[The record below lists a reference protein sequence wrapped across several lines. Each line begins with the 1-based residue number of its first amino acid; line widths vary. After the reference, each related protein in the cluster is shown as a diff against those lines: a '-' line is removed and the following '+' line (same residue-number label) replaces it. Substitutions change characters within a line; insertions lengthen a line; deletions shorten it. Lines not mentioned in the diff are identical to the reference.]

1 VGGER
6 AVDFLGHGISE
17 PLVANHDDGFQVVGL
32 GSEEF
37 PLLRSQYWRGRSI
50 HTAILPEEF
59 GRIVKRSAKTHIWHQ
74 RHVNDHYVQM
84 ATKAG
89 YRSRAAFKL
98 MEILDK
104 DRLLHRGIRVVDLGS
119 APGGWSQVVSER
131 LQGHGHVLAIDLLPM
146 EPVKG
151 VEFLQGDFSSAAV
164 LDDFTARLG
173 GHPVDLVLSDI
184 APNLT
189 GVMLSDQAK
198 SYALAEM
205 ALDFAQSVLR
215 PEGAFLIKV
224 FQGAGF
230 EDYLRQMRGVFK
242 AVTSRKPK
250 ASRDESTE
258 VYLLGRGLRH

>member
-1 VGGER
+1 M
-6 AVDFLGHGISE
+6 
-17 PLVANHDDGFQVVGL
+17 
-32 GSEEF
+32 
-37 PLLRSQYWRGRSI
+37 
-50 HTAILPEEF
+50 
-59 GRIVKRSAKTHIWHQ
+59 KRSAKTHIWHQ
-74 RHVNDHYVQM
+74 RHVNDHYVKM

-89 YRSRAAFKL
+89 YRSRASFKL

-104 DRLLHRGIRVVDLGS
+104 DRLLRQGIRIVDLGS

-131 LQGHGHVLAIDLLPM
+131 LQGQGHILAIDLLPM

-151 VEFLQGDFSSAAV
+151 VEFVQGDFTSDAV
-164 LDDFTARLG
+164 LADFLARLG

-184 APNLT
+184 APNIT
-189 GVMLSDQAK
+189 GVLLSDQAK
-198 SYALAEM
+198 SYVLAEM
-205 ALDFAQSVLR
+205 ALEFAQQVLR
-215 PEGAFLIKV
+215 PEGVFLIKV

-230 EDYLRQMRGVFK
+230 EDFLRQMRSAFK